1 MLFAITLFL
10 LVLSPLFIPIGVTV
24 VYEFGDWRDAVAAR
38 LSRVA
43 RQFRPAR
50 QYRPAIGLVPV
61 AA

>member
-24 VYEFGDWRDAVAAR
+24 VYEFGDWRDAIAAR
-38 LSRVA
+38 LSRMA
-43 RQFRPAR
+43 RQF
-50 QYRPAIGLVPV
+50 RPAIGLVPV